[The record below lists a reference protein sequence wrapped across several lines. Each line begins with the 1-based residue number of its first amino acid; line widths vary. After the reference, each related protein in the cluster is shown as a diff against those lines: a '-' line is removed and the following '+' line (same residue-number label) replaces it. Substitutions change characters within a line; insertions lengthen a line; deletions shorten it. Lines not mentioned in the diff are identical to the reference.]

1 MIKGPH
7 VSRNIYDII
16 EGLYITVMV
25 TQQLSSL
32 YQGPYATPFNKMYA
46 AGVQLRISDAPY
58 SFQDD
63 QLHMFYVIV
72 FSYVPR
78 D

>member
-1 MIKGPH
+1 MIKGLYVP
-7 VSRNIYDII
+7 RNIYDII
-16 EGLYITVMV
+16 EGLYITVIV

-32 YQGPYATPFNKMYA
+32 YQGPCATPFNNMYA
-46 AGVQLRISDAPY
+46 AGVQLRISDVPY

-63 QLHMFYVIV
+63 RLHIVYVIV

-78 D
+78 N

>member
-25 TQQLSSL
+25 IQQLSSL
-32 YQGPYATPFNKMYA
+32 YQGPYATPLYNMYA
-46 AGVQLRISDAPY
+46 ACVQLRISDVPY
-58 SFQDD
+58 NFQDD
-63 QLHMFYVIV
+63 RLHIFYVIV